1 MIDRR
6 RYRVSFPVEVRAAA
20 SDDLMLST
28 ASGRTSGYI
37 AVHRYHRDDP
47 ADSDAY
53 FADVE
58 AIMAEHRGRPHW
70 GKMHTRDADALRDL
84 YPRFDEFRA
93 VRDRFDPDRV
103 FANAYLDRVLG
114 N

>member
-1 MIDRR
+1 
-6 RYRVSFPVEVRAAA
+6 
-20 SDDLMLST
+20 
-28 ASGRTSGYI
+28 
-37 AVHRYHRDDP
+37 
-47 ADSDAY
+47 
-53 FADVE
+53 
-58 AIMAEHRGRPHW
+58 
-70 GKMHTRDADALRDL
+70 MHTRDADALRDL